1 MQDVIGRANGI
12 EYRSDKTSTT
22 ASGPRGTFTS
32 APRAGA
38 PDDELAAIQTNIAT
52 LSRQTLALQ
61 QSDESLTAALN
72 EVDRKHDQAIA
83 ELRSDVN
90 RQDAL
95 DSDLAGRVKAIE
107 ARIGSL
113 EADPPEGDSLA
124 GRLTSRVFLF
134 SLFAGVAVLAAG
146 FTHAMGWPDV
156 FNKLLIAG
164 GIFSGVEGARDVAGL
179 LSKKE

>member
-1 MQDVIGRANGI
+1 M
-12 EYRSDKTSTT
+12 TT
-22 ASGPRGTFTS
+22 EIDEQTKAAMATRPVHTIPATTRGVQVRMTS
-32 APRAGA
+32 AA
-38 PDDELAAIQTNIAT
+38 PTDDDLATIHGEIAN
-52 LSRQTLALQ
+52 LSSQVLALQ
-61 QSDESLTAALN
+61 QSDEALTAALN
-72 EVDRKHDQAIA
+72 DVDRKHDQAIA